1 MNFISCLEK
10 AEPEIDPCSEDG
22 DWGKLEL
29 NEEEIC
35 FPSATAFFNNPNTSY
50 SSFGI
55 SLGNFGEQGALSMSA
70 GFSVPA
76 SGFELNK
83 AYVITNGEFNGEIL
97 VSGEMT
103 VLKYENNNDG
113 SRCVSGTFHMIT
125 EDPDTGNKTNLT
137 NGKFVYYYAHS
148 DCNPF

>member
-10 AEPEIDPCSEDG
+10 AEPEIDPCSTG
-22 DWGKLEL
+22 TWGKVERDG
-29 NEEEIC
+29 EEIC

-55 SLGNFGEQGALSMSA
+55 SLSNLSERAMSA

-76 SGFELNK
+76 SGLELDK
-83 AYVITNGEFNGEIL
+83 AYIITNGEFNGESL

-103 VLKYENNNDG
+103 VLNYENNNRG
-113 SRCVSGTFHMIT
+113 TYCIAGTFHMIT
-125 EDPDTGNKTNLT
+125 EDPNNGNKTDLT
-137 NGKFVYYYAHS
+137 NGKFLYYNGYS